1 MDQNNIKITPP
12 NISEDTL
19 KEMKAFFAKTSIPRI
34 EAEKALKQKGGE
46 KIG

>member
-1 MDQNNIKITPP
+1 MNQQDIDVKPP

-34 EAEKALKQKGGE
+34 EAEKAQKQKE
-46 KIG
+46 A